1 MALFIFLENTCPSMS
16 PTESLKAL
24 RALFPPASTPFQQAA
39 AFEVAGIE
47 RIFTVNMI
55 MNVQ

>member
-1 MALFIFLENTCPSMS
+1 MALFLENPCPSMS
-16 PTESLKAL
+16 PMECLEAM

-39 AFEVAGIE
+39 AFEVAGME

>member
-1 MALFIFLENTCPSMS
+1 MALFLENPCPSMS
-16 PTESLKAL
+16 PTESLKAV
-24 RALFPPASTPFQQAA
+24 RPLFPPASTPFQQAA
-39 AFEVAGIE
+39 AFGVAGIE